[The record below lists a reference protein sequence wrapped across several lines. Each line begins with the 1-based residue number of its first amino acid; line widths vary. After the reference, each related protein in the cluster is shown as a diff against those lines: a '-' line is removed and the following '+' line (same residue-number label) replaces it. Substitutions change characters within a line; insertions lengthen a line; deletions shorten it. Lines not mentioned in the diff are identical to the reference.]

1 MKITLHAQLEE
12 LEYELNMRRDVY
24 PRLVRRG
31 KLRAGEAELH
41 MRRME
46 AAWRT
51 LKWLEGLLDKHER
64 AALPEVVRRHCGRP
78 ATDEGAAG

>member
-1 MKITLHAQLEE
+1 MKITLRAQIEE
-12 LEYELNMRRDVY
+12 LEYELAMRRDVY

-46 AAWRT
+46 AALNT
-51 LKWLEGLLDKHER
+51 LRWLQRLLDEHGR
-64 AALPEVVRRHCGRP
+64 AALPEAVRKHCAEHANKGERV
-78 ATDEGAAG
+78 